1 MTWQWRSSCSACV
14 FVSSQLGSGTPCP
27 FHAGAWSSRVSA
39 SDPGEPATLATAPPT
54 ADRPWPFTS
63 HEYGRLLVL
72 RSRVSERRHSTS

>member
-1 MTWQWRSSCSACV
+1 MTWQSRFPCSACI

-39 SDPGEPATLATAPPT
+39 LDPGEAATLATAPPT

-63 HEYGRLLVL
+63 YEYGRLLLL
-72 RSRVSERRHSTS
+72 RSRVRGHPR